1 SSVQDLWRR
10 VMVGETLERL
20 VTKTRSSRRKTD
32 VLDVTEEVELALD
45 SVGAMILDAELL
57 DPEQLDAGLDDT
69 QEPPLKSRVDDES
82 SLRICSR
89 RSSIVESDFDLPT
102 PAEIAQIRD
111 AIEDAPLPDFEVK
124 EARKTRVRAPKC
136 TAQVDYETSLGPSQ
150 MALLRR
156 ARQSVEGCIAMGLIQ
171 KATPIELA
179 CFLADLERA
188 DLYST
193 TRAGAFLRRTRAALN
208 AWPSSEGSTAQ
219 DVEHFRGEDSPGPL
233 LTPPRASVAPS
244 VSSDD
249 MSSRRSSIFNPL
261 DVFQDNAVV
270 RDRFQEA
277 NENNETFE
285 KLHEELPQKRKG
297 EDTDE
302 WSCRFRSSLK
312 SLFQNPGYDKIDFT
326 DIAPIASMTKE
337 GAASI
342 FASLLSLA
350 SCDDVTVIQ
359 AVAFGSITIAPGP
372 FMLDDSV
379 CSQNSLASASASVVS
394 LA

>member
-1 SSVQDLWRR
+1 
-10 VMVGETLERL
+10 MVGDTFERM
-20 VTKTRSSRRKTD
+20 VSKTRSSRRKAH

-69 QEPPLKSRVDDES
+69 LEPPLKPQSLVDDES
-82 SLRICSR
+82 SLRICSKR
-89 RSSIVESDFDLPT
+89 PSIAESDFDLPS
-102 PAEIAQIRD
+102 PADIAQIRN

-124 EARKTRVRAPKC
+124 EARKTRSRAPKC

-156 ARQSVEGCIAMGLIQ
+156 ARQSMEGCVAMGLIQ
-171 KATPIELA
+171 KAAPVELA
-179 CFLADLERA
+179 CFLADVERA

-193 TRAGAFLRRTRAALN
+193 TRAGAFLRRTRAALK
-208 AWPSSEGSTAQ
+208 AWPSSKGKTVQ

-261 DVFQDNAVV
+261 DVFQDNGAV
-270 RDRFQEA
+270 RDRFQ
-277 NENNETFE
+277 NENENENETFE

-312 SLFQNPGYDKIDFT
+312 SLFQNPGYNQIDFT

-342 FASLLSLA
+342 FASLLCLA
-350 SCDDVTVIQ
+350 SCDDVTVRQ
-359 AVAFGSITIAPGP
+359 TVAFGSITIAPGP